1 MKKLALLL
9 LIVPAVV
16 AAAYAQGIKLP
27 AGVSVFAKGTGRTT
41 SHVITLYVQNDAG
54 FSQKVTI
61 PPVAIP
67 SENGRQGYVVPE
79 SVTVT
84 VPANGSE
91 MVSVRAY
98 CTEHFLPAPAEG
110 VLLPRSNTWNPQSPL
125 VTNVQQIIRTT
136 ADLQTGGQLTTPYS
150 GDPGKEL
157 ESVVQQVVWVAT
169 APPDKPYTAAD
180 FCERTKREYTTA
192 TGTPASALP
201 QALGH
206 GMAQIWDAVTQVGRK
221 IGIPELMP
229 PTLPPAAS
237 QLTDAPP
244 SKLPEVTNTAK
255 ATGTG
260 LTTGHVANLVLH
272 NPTSQPV
279 MVQFGPTVPSAPGTP
294 PGTALFIPSGG
305 QYQPYI
311 VPYLPHVSLAPG
323 EIKTIPV
330 QGYCV
335 DVRMPPVPEGGGMP
349 PVSTWVCSGPLIP
362 EPINPPGYPS
372 TVSVPTRMAPA
383 LSKALDMLSGGT
395 KPKPK
400 PSPGMPSP
408 GHTTLSVDC
417 PDGLLAPLPTIPDT
431 DIPLPTP
438 VSPDKHPAVAVPL
451 MLDAIQRI
459 IRTYD
464 EMKPKGTITTPFSGN
479 PDKERE
485 AVIQQTFWMYT
496 AALRGEPY
504 EKKDFRANTIRQFE
518 QNTGKT
524 FAQTPQ
530 PQQEKMDKGVD
541 DFWDSFEAVGAEA
554 KILPRVPEPPKPVP
568 GVDEFFN
575 STIPGGLKP
584 GGNLTAPVPTNPRE
598 TVANPT
604 EPPVL
609 IKDEKNKDANCGCG
623 KIKFDLH
630 FFEMEQTAGGGWKS
644 KDGSMTSAP
653 VNTGGTP
660 NPASHEV
667 KGGQKKLKKGARVGV
682 KLRNVVLDCPCS
694 DGSACT
700 IYKDKQEGDA
710 HAAAL
715 ADLEKLKKQLE
726 GAISKA
732 QDDLKKA
739 QDALAGDAKKQE
751 ALGAARTELE
761 TAEQALK
768 EAQDAKTRFD
778 EAKKAYDDASKAE
791 KDAKGKEAK
800 AAAKAAKEQAKS
812 EMDAA
817 KKAIVSDT
825 KMKEL
830 ERKVKSAQDKIDKIE
845 KPVKDAEKKLA
856 DLQKQ
861 LEEAQKKADAAVSGH
876 PGVKDKD
883 GAGGKDIGI
892 NWDNNS
898 SDFTY
903 TKDADNNKIEFSF
916 YLGFY
921 CNSTTCKPVQC
932 GRTFVVKVEE

>member
-1 MKKLALLL
+1 MKKLVLLL

-16 AAAYAQGIKLP
+16 AAAYAQGIKPP

-41 SHVITLYVQNDAG
+41 GHVITLYVQNDAG

-61 PPVAIP
+61 PAVAIP
-67 SENGRQGYVVPE
+67 SEEGRQGYVVPE
-79 SVTVT
+79 PVTVT

-91 MVSVRAY
+91 MVPIRAY

-110 VLLPRSNTWNPQSPL
+110 VLLPRSNTWNPESPL
-125 VTNVQQIIRTT
+125 VTTVQQIIRTT
-136 ADLQTGGQLTTPYS
+136 TDLQTGGQLTTPYS
-150 GDPGKEL
+150 GDAGKEL

-169 APPDKPYTAAD
+169 APPDKPFTAAD
-180 FCERTKREYTTA
+180 FCERTKREFTTA
-192 TGTPASALP
+192 TGTPISALP
-201 QALGH
+201 PALGH
-206 GMAQIWDAVTQVGRK
+206 GMAQIWDAVTKVGRQA
-221 IGIPELMP
+221 GVPAFAP
-229 PTLPPAAS
+229 PPLPPAAS
-237 QLTDAPP
+237 ALPDAPSP
-244 SKLPEVTNTAK
+244 TLPAIINLVK
-255 ATGTG
+255 VTGTG
-260 LTTGHVANLVLH
+260 RTTGHIADLAVS
-272 NPTSQPV
+272 NPTAEAILIR
-279 MVQFGPTVPSAPGTP
+279 FGPTTSPAGAAPGTSAYIP
-294 PGTALFIPSGG
+294 PGG
-305 QYQPYI
+305 QYQPYV
-311 VPYLPHVSLAPG
+311 VPYLPHVTVPSG
-323 EIKTIPV
+323 QMVTIPV
-330 QGYCV
+330 QGFCT
-335 DVRMPPVPEGGGMP
+335 DVHKAPVPLGSAMPPISSWVTPTPVFDGLEPSSGGTQF
-349 PVSTWVCSGPLIP
+349 VV
-362 EPINPPGYPS
+362 N
-372 TVSVPTRMAPA
+372 VPTRRAPA
-383 LSKALDMLSGGT
+383 LADALKILQTVTPGS
-395 KPKPK
+395 
-400 PSPGMPSP
+400 GMPAPAS
-408 GHTTLSVDC
+408 GTGC
-417 PDGLLAPLPTIPDT
+417 PEGLLAPVPTIPGT
-431 DIPLPTP
+431 DLPMP
-438 VSPDKHPAVAVPL
+438 VPVNPETHPAVGVPL
-451 MLDAIQRI
+451 LLDAIQRI
-459 IRTYD
+459 IGTYD
-464 EMKPKGTITTPFSGN
+464 ELKPKGAITTPFSGN

-504 EKKDFRANTIRQFE
+504 AKQDFRANTIRQFE

-530 PQQEKMDKGVD
+530 PQQEKMDQGVD

-554 KILPRVPEPPKPVP
+554 KILPRAPVPPKPVP

-584 GGNLTAPVPTNPRE
+584 GGNPTAPVPTNPRE

-630 FFEMEQTAGGGWKS
+630 FFEMEQTAGGGWIS

-653 VNTGGTP
+653 VNTDGNPG
-660 NPASHEV
+660 PASHEV
-667 KGGQKKLKKGARVGV
+667 KGGQKNLKKGARIGV

-694 DGSACT
+694 DGSACA

-791 KDAKGKEAK
+791 KDAKGKDAK

-817 KKAIVSDT
+817 KKATVSDT

-876 PGVKDKD
+876 PSVKDKD

-898 SDFTY
+898 SDFSY
-903 TKDADNNKIEFSF
+903 TKDADNKKIEFSF